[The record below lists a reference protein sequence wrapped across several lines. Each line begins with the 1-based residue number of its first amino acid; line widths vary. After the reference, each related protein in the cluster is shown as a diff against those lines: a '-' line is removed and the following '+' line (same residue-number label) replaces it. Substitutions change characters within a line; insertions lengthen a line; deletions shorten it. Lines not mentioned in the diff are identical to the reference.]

1 MSMTETEFT
10 QAQTRATTRRK
21 AGYAVKARFDRR
33 TARVVV
39 SLDSGVHITFPVEL
53 AEGLSGALPEELAII
68 EITPGGMGL
77 HWPKLDADV
86 YVPALLQGV
95 FGSKKWM
102 AARLGAAGGKVRSES
117 KAAASRENGRKGG
130 RPRRIASSC

>member
-1 MSMTETEFT
+1 MSVTETEFT
-10 QAQTRATTRRK
+10 RAEARAAAKRR
-21 AGYAVKARFDRR
+21 AGYAVKARYDRR
-33 TARVVV
+33 TARVIVR
-39 SLDSGVHITFPVEL
+39 LDSGVCITFPVQL
-53 AEGLSGALPEELAII
+53 AEGLYGASPEELAVI
-68 EITPGGMGL
+68 EITPSGMGL

-95 FGSKKWM
+95 FGSEKWM

-130 RPRRIASSC
+130 RPRRVAISR